1 MAHKKQ
7 KPLPNTHPRQK
18 ILNELKRIKEEGI
31 KFPEHNPLPKKRTE
45 MKKAERKTLG
55 LLKYKE
61 KQRNQPK
68 SSNMFSAWEN
78 KDRYSYR
85 KIE

>member
-7 KPLPNTHPRQK
+7 KPLPSNHPKLR
-18 ILNELKRIKEEGI
+18 ILAELEETRGKGI
-31 KFPEHNPLPKKRTE
+31 TFPEHNPPPKRKTE
-45 MKKAERKTLG
+45 MKKSERKTLG

-61 KQRNQPK
+61 KQRTQSK
-68 SSNMFSAWEN
+68 SNMFSAWEN

-85 KIE
+85 KTQ